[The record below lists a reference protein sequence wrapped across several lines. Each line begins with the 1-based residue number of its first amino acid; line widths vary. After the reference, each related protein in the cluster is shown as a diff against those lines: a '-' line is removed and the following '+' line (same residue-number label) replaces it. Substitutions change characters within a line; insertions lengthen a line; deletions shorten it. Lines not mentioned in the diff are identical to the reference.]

1 MTAVII
7 DKRDVDI
14 IAKELLKE
22 IFDYFNNEEAI
33 EDYREKEKLE
43 KTRKEFFHKIC
54 LNYIFRIRIKN
65 NFKCDRIDKKIV
77 DKIILEESYDLNIVN
92 EAMKVNAIDTRAIY
106 DTVKVIYISD
116 NLNKD
121 LNSKRKAFK
130 KFYEILVED
139 YVWLE

>member
-1 MTAVII
+1 MNAVII

-54 LNYIFRIRIKN
+54 LNYIFHIRIKN

-106 DTVKVIYISD
+106 DTVKFIYISD
-116 NLNKD
+116 NLNED

>member
-54 LNYIFRIRIKN
+54 LNYIFHIRIKN
-65 NFKCDRIDKKIV
+65 NFKCDRIDKTIV

-106 DTVKVIYISD
+106 DTVKFIYISD
-116 NLNKD
+116 NLKED

>member
-1 MTAVII
+1 MNAVII

-54 LNYIFRIRIKN
+54 LNYIFHIRIKN

-77 DKIILEESYDLNIVN
+77 DKIILEESYDLNILN
-92 EAMKVNAIDTRAIY
+92 EAMKDNAIDTKAIY
-106 DTVKVIYISD
+106 NSIRFIYISD
-116 NLNKD
+116 NLNED
-121 LNSKRKAFK
+121 LNSKRNAFK
-130 KFYEILVED
+130 KCYEMLVED
-139 YVWLE
+139 YVWLK

>member
-54 LNYIFRIRIKN
+54 LNYIFHIRIKN

-92 EAMKVNAIDTRAIY
+92 EAIKLMPSTQELYMILL
-106 DTVKVIYISD
+106 
-116 NLNKD
+116 NLIIIIIIIIIT
-121 LNSKRKAFK
+121 L
-130 KFYEILVED
+130 I
-139 YVWLE
+139 

>member
-54 LNYIFRIRIKN
+54 LNYIFHIRIKN

-106 DTVKVIYISD
+106 DTVKFIYISD
-116 NLNKD
+116 NLNED